1 MAALPCR
8 RVARALKVLCPMVKR
23 VERSKKPSSRAR
35 PLHRDF
41 VVVLE
46 ALRGDFRVFGDAL
59 QSFREDVDARFQQV
73 DARFQQVD
81 ARFERID
88 ARFDQVD
95 AHFDRVDNDIGLLKS
110 AVVEN
115 TRELG
120 RIGTALDRKVDRDEV
135 EALVERVVRRGE

>member
-1 MAALPCR
+1 MVK
-8 RVARALKVLCPMVKR
+8 RVKRVKR
-23 VERSKKPSSRAR
+23 VERSKKPPSRAR
-35 PLHRDF
+35 ALHRDF
-41 VVVLE
+41 AVVLE

-59 QSFREDVDARFQQV
+59 QSFREEVDARFQQV

-81 ARFERID
+81 TRFQQVD

-95 AHFDRVDNDIGLLKS
+95 ARFQQVNAHFDRVDTDIGLLKS

-115 TRELG
+115 TRELK

>member
-1 MAALPCR
+1 M
-8 RVARALKVLCPMVKR
+8 
-23 VERSKKPSSRAR
+23 VERSKKTPSRAR
-35 PLHRDF
+35 ALHRDF

-59 QSFREDVDARFQQV
+59 QSFREDVDARLQQV
-73 DARFQQVD
+73 DARF
-81 ARFERID
+81 
-88 ARFDQVD
+88 DQ
-95 AHFDRVDNDIGLLKS
+95 VDNDIGLLKS

-115 TRELG
+115 TRELK